1 MEQDNPKKVLVIDD
15 DPDVHRLMKWMLE
28 RHGFHV
34 STAADSQSGLNSVK
48 TNPPQVILLDYQLKE
63 CDGLSLLEPLRNI
76 APSVPVILMTAY
88 SSVELVME
96 SMQAGVHDFLP
107 KPIEEARLV
116 AALMKAIEH
125 HRLLSEVAELQTG
138 AVEHASFEGIIG
150 QSPQMQTIFRIIE
163 NVAPTEVSVMITGE
177 SGTGK
182 ELIARAVH
190 SRSRHSRGPWVPL
203 NMAAIPKELVES
215 TLFGHERG
223 AFTGAEK
230 RRIGACEEANGGTL
244 FLDEITEMPAELQAK
259 LLRFI
264 QERRFRRL
272 GGHVDMEAE
281 VRLISATNRDPLESV
296 KQGTLR
302 EDLFYRLNV
311 VPIKLPPLRD
321 RVSDVPLIAMHQLAV
336 YNEKYRKRFNDI
348 SPRAIQAL
356 MRFPWP
362 GNVRQLC
369 HALERAVVLNDGSTL
384 TVDMLPPEIT
394 DTTISTHDA
403 AKLAGAPPGTPGSSI
418 PGNSHGTSAAGSGFG
433 GFPTAGHPGEGGH
446 AGMLSGGDP
455 FAGNHYPSHLTGDPG
470 AAPPVI
476 PSGRSFV
483 PHMPASSHSSPG
495 GADTGANAPGSLPGV
510 LPGGAKVLNGL
521 VVPTCAEDIV
531 PMEEIEKQAIAN
543 ALAVFDGSAG
553 RAAKS
558 LGISEATIYRKIK
571 AYGLK

>member
-1 MEQDNPKKVLVIDD
+1 MDQDQFKKVLVIDD

-34 STAADSQSGLNSVK
+34 NTASDAATGLHAVE
-48 TNPPQVILLDYQLKE
+48 TDPPQVILLDYQLKE
-63 CDGLSLLEPLRNI
+63 SDGLSLLEPLRNV

-96 SMQAGVHDFLP
+96 AMQAGVHDFLP

-138 AVEHASFEGIIG
+138 TVEHASFEGIIG

-190 SRSRHSRGPWVPL
+190 ARSRHSRGGWVPL

-230 RRIGACEEANGGTL
+230 RRIGACEEANNGTL

-272 GGHVDMEAE
+272 GGHVDMEAQ
-281 VRLISATNRDPLESV
+281 VRLVSATNRDPLESV
-296 KQGTLR
+296 KEGTLR

-311 VPIKLPPLRD
+311 VPINLPPLRD
-321 RVSDVPLIAMHQLAV
+321 RVSDIPLIAMNTLSRF
-336 YNEKYRKRFNDI
+336 NEKYRKRFNEV

-369 HALERAVVLNDGSTL
+369 HAIERAVVLNDGGTL
-384 TVDMLPPEIT
+384 TAEMLPPEIL
-394 DTTISTHDA
+394 DSSISTDDA
-403 AKLAGAPPGTPGSSI
+403 AKIAGAVTPKA
-418 PGNSHGTSAAGSGFG
+418 H
-433 GFPTAGHPGEGGH
+433 PTHI
-446 AGMLSGGDP
+446 
-455 FAGNHYPSHLTGDPG
+455 
-470 AAPPVI
+470 APPRDEDAMSTPPSQATPPENIIRVEDDSPAVI
-476 PSGRSFV
+476 PTPQYFPSDPLPNGYRV
-483 PHMPASSHSSPG
+483 PAAV
-495 GADTGANAPGSLPGV
+495 ADTGSGLTEAPSPEPHVAANATPLNV
-510 LPGGAKVLNGL
+510 RNGL
-521 VVPTCAEDIV
+521 VVPETEDDIL
-531 PMEEIEKQAIAN
+531 PMEELEKQAIAN
-543 ALAVFDGSAG
+543 ALAVLDGSAG
-553 RAAKS
+553 KAAKA

-571 AYGLK
+571 SYGLKD

>member
-1 MEQDNPKKVLVIDD
+1 MEQDQLKKVLVIDD

-34 STAADSQSGLNSVK
+34 NTAYDAQSGLNAVK
-48 TNPPQVILLDYQLKE
+48 SDPPQVILLDYQLKE
-63 CDGLSLLEPLRNI
+63 CDGLSLLEPLRNV

-138 AVEHASFEGIIG
+138 TVEHASFEGIIG

-190 SRSRHSRGPWVPL
+190 ARSRHSRGAWVPL

-230 RRIGACEEANGGTL
+230 RRIGACEEANSGTL

-296 KQGTLR
+296 KEGTLR

-311 VPIKLPPLRD
+311 VPVNLPPLRE
-321 RVSDVPLIAMHQLAV
+321 RVSDIPLIAMHTLSRF
-336 YNEKYRKRFNDI
+336 NEKYRKRFSDI
-348 SPRAIQAL
+348 SPRAIQSL

-369 HALERAVVLNDGSTL
+369 HALERAVVLNDGGTL
-384 TVDMLPPEIT
+384 TVEMLPPEIT
-394 DTTISTHDA
+394 DATISTDDA
-403 AKLAGAPPGTPGSSI
+403 AKIAGAVNQDAPIRIHASEDRGLPSPI
-418 PGNSHGTSAAGSGFG
+418 
-433 GFPTAGHPGEGGH
+433 EGISVPVEQ
-446 AGMLSGGDP
+446 AR
-455 FAGNHYPSHLTGDPG
+455 FADEDI
-470 AAPPVI
+470 PPVI
-476 PSGRSFV
+476 PASHRFSNMAQANGRSAVTGTTDSSAGFHPDASAATR
-483 PHMPASSHSSPG
+483 PHI
-495 GADTGANAPGSLPGV
+495 
-510 LPGGAKVLNGL
+510 LNGL
-521 VVPTCAEDIV
+521 VVPETEDDILS
-531 PMEEIEKQAIAN
+531 MEDLEKQAIAN
-543 ALAVFDGSAG
+543 ALKVLDGSAG
-553 RAAKS
+553 KAAKA

-571 AYGLK
+571 AYGLKN